1 MAATTARKGQAALLG
16 RLLLHRDG
24 RVLITE
30 PSLCVMRERSPRGE
44 LKELDFEISV
54 GTERIVLEM
63 TESGEISSS
72 ERIPN
77 FLLVFFFFFFY
88 NCLPFSRATNE
99 QTPRG
104 ITCFGTTFSLQSFV

>member
-77 FLLVFFFFFFY
+77 FLLVFFFFFY

-104 ITCFGTTFSLQSFV
+104 ITYFGTTFSLQSFV